1 MSGKISKTKHNVVKK
16 IIKALEEENMRG
28 AINIVRKVYP
38 VGGDNSLQDKP
49 NPFSKRQLRK
59 KYWREVIAPQL
70 KKEKFNAFIDIEIR
84 WKLMQENFI
93 EWAKTMGVK
102 IGS

>member
-1 MSGKISKTKHNVVKK
+1 MSGKISKTKHNVVKN
-16 IIKALEEENMRG
+16 IIKALEEENMGG

-38 VGGDNSLQDKP
+38 IGGITNQQKA
-49 NPFSKRQLRK
+49 NPFSRTQLRK
-59 KYWREVIAPQL
+59 RYWKEIIAPQL
-70 KKEKFNAFIDIEIR
+70 KKDKFNAFVELEIK